1 MTMAVR
7 IAVDAGAGNGMAS
20 CVRAPFAAMMMMA
33 AMRMR
38 GGAG

>member
-1 MTMAVR
+1 MTVSVR
-7 IAVDAGAGNGMAS
+7 IAADAGAGNGMAP
-20 CVRAPFAAMMMMA
+20 CVRAPFAAMMMA